1 MIKSSACIVWKI
13 LLRPVVKAD
22 SGPHHSMLATLHG
35 VTPLL
40 QECVISQSVVLS
52 VLACRPRP
60 DGLTP
65 VVVLQVEVQVEV
77 EVQVQVVVP

>member
-1 MIKSSACIVWKI
+1 M
-13 LLRPVVKAD
+13 VKAD

-40 QECVISQSVVLS
+40 QECVISQKNLSVVLS